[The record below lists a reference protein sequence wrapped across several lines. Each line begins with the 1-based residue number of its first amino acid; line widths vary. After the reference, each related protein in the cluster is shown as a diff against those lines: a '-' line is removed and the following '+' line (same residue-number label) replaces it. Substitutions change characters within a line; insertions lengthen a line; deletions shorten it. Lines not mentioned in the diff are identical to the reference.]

1 MVTHQKG
8 RAAQKITPRSLDSAA
23 LAYLRRYATSATN
36 LHKVLMRRVQ
46 RATYAHEEDLSN
58 GAALVDALVSRYLKS
73 GLLDD
78 RAYAQG
84 RTASLHRR
92 GLSRR
97 GIASRLAAK
106 GVASEVIDEV
116 LLQLHNAYDEVD
128 FDAACNYARRRRLG
142 PWRSK
147 ERAERRRRD
156 LAALIRQGFSYEL
169 VVRVIDAAD
178 ITALEAKLRGD

>member
-1 MVTHQKG
+1 M
-8 RAAQKITPRSLDSAA
+8 
-23 LAYLRRYATSATN
+23 
-36 LHKVLMRRVQ
+36 
-46 RATYAHEEDLSN
+46 
-58 GAALVDALVSRYLKS
+58 
-73 GLLDD
+73 
-78 RAYAQG
+78 
-84 RTASLHRR
+84 
-92 GLSRR
+92 
-97 GIASRLAAK
+97 
-106 GVASEVIDEV
+106 ASEVIDEV

-128 FDAACNYARRRRLG
+128 FDAACNYARRRHLG